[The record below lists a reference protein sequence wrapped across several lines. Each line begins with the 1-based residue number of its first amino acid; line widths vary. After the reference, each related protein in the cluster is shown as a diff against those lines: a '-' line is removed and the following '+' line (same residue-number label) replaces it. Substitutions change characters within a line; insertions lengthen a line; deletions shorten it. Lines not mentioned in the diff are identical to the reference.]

1 MLASL
6 CIPNTLFTLQD
17 PNTVPGWSLSTRR
30 SHILR
35 ILEQVLSV
43 LGSMEDSWQSW
54 RQASAQSE
62 AHLQSHLVGNQDQ
75 YGAFCQVCSARHYF
89 VLEMLAHV
97 YACATIT
104 YWMTSSRESKP
115 TRQKLNWASYS
126 G

>member
-1 MLASL
+1 MLDPL
-6 CIPNTLFTLQD
+6 CAFLRRRVSSQRRFTSAFPTLLFTLQD

-75 YGAFCQVCSARHYF
+75 YSTFCQVC
-89 VLEMLAHV
+89 
-97 YACATIT
+97 
-104 YWMTSSRESKP
+104 
-115 TRQKLNWASYS
+115 
-126 G
+126 